1 MPAMPGLTNFPG
13 GFSAGLTVRGM
24 PILQT
29 NPGNFFWVYSGT
41 ILERATGEVAGS
53 DSNRGTFQ
61 RPFATLA
68 GALAQCTPGKGDVII
83 IKPGHQETITSAT
96 QLLISCSDVAIVGLG
111 AGLDRP
117 MFTLSTAATAT
128 IGITGSNISIQNCQ
142 FVANFLN
149 ITSLFTFQAA
159 VFTASI
165 SGNTMT
171 VTAVSSGTIYPGDL
185 LTSSLT
191 GFTPNTAVIAQISGT
206 TGGVGVYT
214 VSGPNTQSVAS
225 GTINDPAN
233 FFAMDNCEVRDTSSV
248 LNFLSIA
255 TFGTTNN
262 LADGFTLT
270 NNRILLAATS
280 GAINLFTPTLTMDR
294 VRIEGNY
301 YASPTTNAGAMI
313 PLSSGKVL
321 TNVSIQ
327 NNQFNLANAAGTATG
342 IIITTNSSTNSG
354 IYNLNTS
361 FALPSTALL
370 ITASSGF
377 MYGQN
382 WHTHTPDKTPQYLPT
397 QAA

>member
-1 MPAMPGLTNFPG
+1 MPAIPGLTNFPG
-13 GFSAGLTVRGM
+13 GFAAGLTVRGV

-41 ILERATGEVAGS
+41 ITERATGEVAGS

-68 GALAQCTPGKGDVII
+68 GALAQCTPGKGDVVI

-96 QLLISCSDVAIVGLG
+96 QLYLSCSDVAIVGLG

-117 MFTLSTAATAT
+117 QFTLSTAATST
-128 IGITGSNISIQNCQ
+128 INVTGSNISIQNCQ
-142 FVANFLN
+142 FVANFAN
-149 ITSLFTFQAA
+149 ITSLFTF
-159 VFTASI
+159 
-165 SGNTMT
+165 GNTMT

-191 GFTPNTAVIAQISGT
+191 GFTQNTAVINQLSGT

-248 LNFLSIA
+248 LNFLSMA

-270 NNRILLAATS
+270 NNRILLQATS
-280 GAINLFTPTLTMDR
+280 GAVNLFTPTLTMDR

-301 YASPTTNAGAMI
+301 YTSPTTNAGAMI

-327 NNQFNLANAAGTATG
+327 NNVFNLANASGTATG
-342 IIITTNSSTNSG
+342 LIITTNSSTNSG
-354 IYNLNTS
+354 IYNGNTS
-361 FALPSTALL
+361 FALASTALL